1 MCGGKDLN
9 RSYSEQNLIT
19 FFGRLV
25 FDAQGKVAP
34 DLLLLLAKKGIFFGG
49 GGGDEQL
56 NNMKHFLGAYFL
68 KLINSRV
75 FYHI

>member
-34 DLLLLLAKKGIFFGG
+34 DLLLLLAKKGDFL
-49 GGGDEQL
+49 GGDEQYETFFGCVL
-56 NNMKHFLGAYFL
+56 FKVD
-68 KLINSRV
+68 K
-75 FYHI
+75 